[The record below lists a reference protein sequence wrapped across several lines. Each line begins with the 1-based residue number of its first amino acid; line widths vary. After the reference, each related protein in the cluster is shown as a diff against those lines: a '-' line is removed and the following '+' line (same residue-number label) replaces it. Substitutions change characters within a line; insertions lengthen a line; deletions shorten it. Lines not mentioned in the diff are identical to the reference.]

1 MTTPVSTSS
10 TDRGR
15 LVTELTTRSPYQ
27 RTSRARGNFELW
39 SWLFMRGSG
48 VVLLVL
54 VFGHLFVNLVSGQGI
69 KAIDFAFVGGKWS
82 NPFWQTWDL
91 LMLWLAELHGVNG
104 VRTVINDYAE
114 KDSTRIVLKG
124 LLLLSAALVLVL
136 GTLVIFT
143 FNPCPVGE
151 PANLLPS
158 FCTK

>member
-1 MTTPVSTSS
+1 MTTIDAPRAPFRRS
-10 TDRGR
+10 RA
-15 LVTELTTRSPYQ
+15 TRS
-27 RTSRARGNFELW
+27 NFELY

-48 VVLLVL
+48 VLLIAL

-82 NPFWQTWDL
+82 SPFWQTWDL

>member
-54 VFGHLFVNLVSGQGI
+54 VFGHLFVNLLLGQGI
-69 KAIDFAFVGGKWS
+69 KSIDFAFVAGKWAS
-82 NPFWQTWDL
+82 PFWQTWDL
-91 LMLWLAELHGVNG
+91 LMLWLAEIHGVNG
-104 VRTVINDYAE
+104 VRTIINDYTE
-114 KDSTRIVLKG
+114 KDSTRLILKT
-124 LLLLSAALVLVL
+124 LLAASAILVLVL

-143 FNPCPVGE
+143 FDPCID
-151 PANLLPS
+151 PASTLS
-158 FCTK
+158 QCKAQ

>member
-54 VFGHLFVNLVSGQGI
+54 MFGHLFVNLMLGQGI
-69 KAIDFAFVGGKWS
+69 KSIDFAFVAGKWAS
-82 NPFWQTWDL
+82 PFWQTWDL
-91 LMLWLAELHGVNG
+91 LMLWLAEIHGVNG
-104 VRTVINDYAE
+104 VRTIINDYTE
-114 KDSTRIVLKG
+114 KDSTRLILKT
-124 LLLLSAALVLVL
+124 LLAVSAILVLVL

-143 FNPCPVGE
+143 FDPCID
-151 PANLLPS
+151 PASTLS
-158 FCTK
+158 QCKAQ

>member
-54 VFGHLFVNLVSGQGI
+54 VFGHLFVNLMLGQGI
-69 KAIDFAFVGGKWS
+69 KSIDFAFVAGKWAS
-82 NPFWQTWDL
+82 PFWQTWDL
-91 LMLWLAELHGVNG
+91 LMLWLAEIHGVNG
-104 VRTVINDYAE
+104 VRTIINDYTE
-114 KDSTRIVLKG
+114 KDSTRLILKT
-124 LLLLSAALVLVL
+124 LLAVSAILVLVL
-136 GTLVIFT
+136 CTLVIFT
-143 FNPCPVGE
+143 FDPCID
-151 PANLLPS
+151 PASTLS
-158 FCTK
+158 QCKAQ